1 MALFSSDNDDKKLS
15 QGSSVKSSSLLS
27 SKDTVSKDA
36 FSKPAVSKYES
47 SSALNSST
55 STVKTLNPTS
65 SSPFA
70 SSSAGSNLTGSTFT
84 GNTVN
89 SSATRSSAFSSTASA
104 TRTTSSVGTL
114 NNTRPTG
121 SAFGSTL
128 NTSSNSTSRF
138 QSSSTLNTATG
149 SSLTTGSSLNRTSLG
164 TSPLRTASAT
174 TSSLG
179 ATAPKSTFSSTQTL
193 SSRATATSTLSGTR
207 PASTLS
213 SVSSLSSART
223 NTTTTARPS
232 AFGSTRSTQTTSSFT
247 PRATTSSSFSSTTT
261 STLRSGTSGSSFTAR
276 PATSSFGSATTATS
290 STSASATSSFSSS
303 TSDFTRKIEQAKAAL
318 STVPKVRP
326 VSVTRDGKT
335 SLVTEKQEVTD
346 VQYRRFAAFI
356 EEKCGIVLGEGK
368 QYLVNSRLSSLLSKF
383 RVQTVDD
390 LINKAMEEKPNNKAQ
405 EEVIDA
411 MTTNETLWFRDT
423 YPYKALENII
433 LPELAKKAKYPV
445 RIWSAA
451 CSSGQEPYSIGM
463 VIQEQMSKMLHID
476 PKQTQIIGTDLSPE
490 MLSICR
496 RGQYDVHALSRGLSA
511 ERKEKFFRPTHHPN
525 MMAIDSRVKS
535 MVEFRPMNLLGSYAL
550 MGRFDVIFC
559 RNVLIYFSNEVKA
572 DILRKL
578 TMCLN
583 PGGYLILGST
593 ETLVGVS
600 DKYEMMRCNPG
611 IIYHLKPQKYAF

>member
-1 MALFSSDNDDKKLS
+1 MALFSSDNNDKKLS
-15 QGSSVKSSSLLS
+15 QGSQVKSSSLLS
-27 SKDTVSKDA
+27 SKNADG
-36 FSKPAVSKYES
+36 
-47 SSALNSST
+47 SASNRVT
-55 STVKTLNPTS
+55 STVKTLNPRS

-70 SSSAGSNLTGSTFT
+70 T
-84 GNTVN
+84 
-89 SSATRSSAFSSTASA
+89 SSTARSSSF
-104 TRTTSSVGTL
+104 TSTT
-114 NNTRPTG
+114 TRPTG
-121 SAFGSTL
+121 VSTQTTLSSTRPLGSTL
-128 NTSSNSTSRF
+128 NSTAQSSVARA
-138 QSSSTLNTATG
+138 QSSSTLNRST
-149 SSLTTGSSLNRTSLG
+149 LG
-164 TSPLRTASAT
+164 NSTLRPSV
-174 TSSLG
+174 S
-179 ATAPKSTFSSTQTL
+179 
-193 SSRATATSTLSGTR
+193 ATSTATPSSFGSTAPRSFFDTSSSLASRPSASSSLSSTTR
-207 PASTLS
+207 PASTLFS
-213 SVSSLSSART
+213 R
-223 NTTTTARPS
+223 TTTAASTARPS
-232 AFGSTRSTQTTSSFT
+232 AFTSSRSAQTGSSFT
-247 PRATTSSSFSSTTT
+247 PRATTSALNSTVAGTSSLRTATPSSVFSSRTT
-261 STLRSGTSGSSFTAR
+261 S
-276 PATSSFGSATTATS
+276 SSFGSANARLNSTS
-290 STSASATSSFSSS
+290 SNTSGSTPFSASTQE
-303 TSDFTRKIEQAKAAL
+303 FTRKIEQAKAAL

-326 VSVTRDGKT
+326 ISINRDGKT

-346 VQYRRFAAFI
+346 VQYRRFAAFV
-356 EEKCGIVLGEGK
+356 EEKCGIVLGDGK

-390 LINKAMEEKPNNKAQ
+390 LINLAMEEKPNNKAQ

-423 YPYKALENII
+423 YPYKALETII

-463 VIQEQMSKMLHID
+463 IIQEQMSKMLHID

-496 RGQYDVHALSRGLSA
+496 RGQYDVHALSRGLSP
-511 ERKEKFFRPTHHPN
+511 ERKEKFFRPTHNPN

-559 RNVLIYFSNEVKA
+559 RNVLIYFSNDVKA

-593 ETLVGVS
+593 ETLVGVA

>member
-1 MALFSSDNDDKKLS
+1 MALFSSDNNDKKLS
-15 QGSSVKSSSLLS
+15 QGSQVKSSSLLS
-27 SKDTVSKDA
+27 SKNADG
-36 FSKPAVSKYES
+36 
-47 SSALNSST
+47 SASNRVT
-55 STVKTLNPTS
+55 STVKTLNPRS

-70 SSSAGSNLTGSTFT
+70 T
-84 GNTVN
+84 
-89 SSATRSSAFSSTASA
+89 SSTA
-104 TRTTSSVGTL
+104 RSSSFASTAS
-114 NNTRPTG
+114 RPTG
-121 SAFGSTL
+121 VSTQTTLSGTRPLGSTL
-128 NTSSNSTSRF
+128 NSTAQGSVARA
-138 QSSSTLNTATG
+138 QSSSTLNRST
-149 SSLTTGSSLNRTSLG
+149 LG
-164 TSPLRTASAT
+164 NGTLRPSASAT
-174 TSSLG
+174 STATPSSFGSTAPRSFFDTSSSL
-179 ATAPKSTFSSTQTL
+179 ASRPSASSSLSST
-193 SSRATATSTLSGTR
+193 TR
-207 PASTLS
+207 PASTLFS
-213 SVSSLSSART
+213 RT
-223 NTTTTARPS
+223 TTAATTARPS
-232 AFGSTRSTQTTSSFT
+232 AFTSSRSTQTGSSFT
-247 PRATTSSSFSSTTT
+247 PRATTSALNSTVAGTSSLRTATPSSVFSSRTT
-261 STLRSGTSGSSFTAR
+261 S
-276 PATSSFGSATTATS
+276 SSFGSANARLNSTS
-290 STSASATSSFSSS
+290 SNTSGSTPFSASTQE
-303 TSDFTRKIEQAKAAL
+303 FTRKIEQAKAAL

-326 VSVTRDGKT
+326 ISINRDGKT

-346 VQYRRFAAFI
+346 VQYRRFAAFV
-356 EEKCGIVLGEGK
+356 EEKCGIVLGDGK

-390 LINKAMEEKPNNKAQ
+390 LINLAMEEKPNNKAQ

-423 YPYKALENII
+423 YPYKALETII
-433 LPELAKKAKYPV
+433 LPELAKRAKYPV

-463 VIQEQMSKMLHID
+463 IIQEQMSKMLHID

-496 RGQYDVHALSRGLSA
+496 RGQYDVHALSRGLSP
-511 ERKEKFFRPTHHPN
+511 ERKEKFFRTTHNPN

-611 IIYHLKPQKYAF
+611 IIYHLKPQKYAFN

>member
-1 MALFSSDNDDKKLS
+1 MALFSSDNNDKKLS
-15 QGSSVKSSSLLS
+15 QGSQVKSSSLLS
-27 SKDTVSKDA
+27 SKNADG
-36 FSKPAVSKYES
+36 
-47 SSALNSST
+47 SASNRVT
-55 STVKTLNPTS
+55 STVKTLNPRS

-70 SSSAGSNLTGSTFT
+70 T
-84 GNTVN
+84 
-89 SSATRSSAFSSTASA
+89 SSTAKSSSF
-104 TRTTSSVGTL
+104 TSTT
-114 NNTRPTG
+114 TRPTG
-121 SAFGSTL
+121 VSTQTTLSSTRPLGSTL
-128 NTSSNSTSRF
+128 DSTAQSSVARA
-138 QSSSTLNTATG
+138 QSSSTLNRST
-149 SSLTTGSSLNRTSLG
+149 LG
-164 TSPLRTASAT
+164 NSALRPSASAT
-174 TSSLG
+174 STATPSSFGSTAPRSFFDTSSSL
-179 ATAPKSTFSSTQTL
+179 ASRPSASSSLSST
-193 SSRATATSTLSGTR
+193 TR
-207 PASTLS
+207 PASTLFS
-213 SVSSLSSART
+213 RT
-223 NTTTTARPS
+223 TTVATTARPS
-232 AFGSTRSTQTTSSFT
+232 AFTSSRSTQTGSSFT
-247 PRATTSSSFSSTTT
+247 PRATTSALNSTVAGTSSLRTATPSSVFSSRTT
-261 STLRSGTSGSSFTAR
+261 S
-276 PATSSFGSATTATS
+276 SSFGSANARLNSTS
-290 STSASATSSFSSS
+290 SNTSGSTPFSASTQE
-303 TSDFTRKIEQAKAAL
+303 FTRKIEQAKAAL

-326 VSVTRDGKT
+326 ISINRDGKT

-346 VQYRRFAAFI
+346 VQYRRFAAFV
-356 EEKCGIVLGEGK
+356 EEKCGIVLGDGK

-390 LINKAMEEKPNNKAQ
+390 LINLAMEEKTNNKAQ

-423 YPYKALENII
+423 YPYKALETII
-433 LPELAKKAKYPV
+433 LPELAKRAKYPV

-463 VIQEQMSKMLHID
+463 IIQEQMSKMLHID

-496 RGQYDVHALSRGLSA
+496 RGQYDVHALSRGLSP
-511 ERKEKFFRPTHHPN
+511 ERKEKFFRTTHNPN

-611 IIYHLKPQKYAF
+611 IIYHLKPQKYAFN

>member
-1 MALFSSDNDDKKLS
+1 MALFSSDNNDKKLS
-15 QGSSVKSSSLLS
+15 QGSQVKSSSLLS
-27 SKDTVSKDA
+27 SKNADG
-36 FSKPAVSKYES
+36 
-47 SSALNSST
+47 SASNRVT
-55 STVKTLNPTS
+55 STVKTLNPRS

-70 SSSAGSNLTGSTFT
+70 T
-84 GNTVN
+84 
-89 SSATRSSAFSSTASA
+89 SSTA
-104 TRTTSSVGTL
+104 RSSSFASTA
-114 NNTRPTG
+114 TRPTG
-121 SAFGSTL
+121 VSTQTTLSGTRPLGSTL
-128 NTSSNSTSRF
+128 NLTAQSSVARA
-138 QSSSTLNTATG
+138 QSSSTLNRST
-149 SSLTTGSSLNRTSLG
+149 LG
-164 TSPLRTASAT
+164 NSTLRPSASAT
-174 TSSLG
+174 STATPSSFGSTAPRSFFDTSSSL
-179 ATAPKSTFSSTQTL
+179 A
-193 SSRATATSTLSGTR
+193 SRPS
-207 PASTLS
+207 AS
-213 SVSSLSSART
+213 SSLSSTTRPANSLFSRT
-223 NTTTTARPS
+223 TTVATTARPS
-232 AFGSTRSTQTTSSFT
+232 AFTSSRSTQTGSSFT
-247 PRATTSSSFSSTTT
+247 PRATTSALNSTVAGTSSLRTATPSSVFSSRTT
-261 STLRSGTSGSSFTAR
+261 S
-276 PATSSFGSATTATS
+276 SSFGSANARLNSTS
-290 STSASATSSFSSS
+290 SNTSGSTPFSASTQE
-303 TSDFTRKIEQAKAAL
+303 FTRKIEQAKAAL

-326 VSVTRDGKT
+326 ISINRDGKT

-346 VQYRRFAAFI
+346 VQYRRFAAFV
-356 EEKCGIVLGEGK
+356 EEKCGIVLGDGK

-390 LINKAMEEKPNNKAQ
+390 LINLAMEEKPNNKAQ

-423 YPYKALENII
+423 YPYKALETII

-463 VIQEQMSKMLHID
+463 IIQEQMSKMLHID

-496 RGQYDVHALSRGLSA
+496 RGQYDVHALSRGLSP
-511 ERKEKFFRPTHHPN
+511 ERKEKFFRTTHNPN

-559 RNVLIYFSNEVKA
+559 RNVLIYFSNDVKA

-593 ETLVGVS
+593 ETLVGVA

>member
-1 MALFSSDNDDKKLS
+1 M
-15 QGSSVKSSSLLS
+15 
-27 SKDTVSKDA
+27 
-36 FSKPAVSKYES
+36 
-47 SSALNSST
+47 NS
-55 STVKTLNPTS
+55 
-65 SSPFA
+65 
-70 SSSAGSNLTGSTFT
+70 
-84 GNTVN
+84 
-89 SSATRSSAFSSTASA
+89 
-104 TRTTSSVGTL
+104 
-114 NNTRPTG
+114 
-121 SAFGSTL
+121 
-128 NTSSNSTSRF
+128 TSSN
-138 QSSSTLNTATG
+138 
-149 SSLTTGSSLNRTSLG
+149 
-164 TSPLRTASAT
+164 
-174 TSSLG
+174 
-179 ATAPKSTFSSTQTL
+179 
-193 SSRATATSTLSGTR
+193 
-207 PASTLS
+207 
-213 SVSSLSSART
+213 
-223 NTTTTARPS
+223 
-232 AFGSTRSTQTTSSFT
+232 
-247 PRATTSSSFSSTTT
+247 
-261 STLRSGTSGSSFTAR
+261 TSGSTPF
-276 PATSSFGSATTATS
+276 
-290 STSASATSSFSSS
+290 SASTQE
-303 TSDFTRKIEQAKAAL
+303 FTRKIEQAKAAL

-326 VSVTRDGKT
+326 ISINRDGKT

-346 VQYRRFAAFI
+346 VQYRRFAAFV
-356 EEKCGIVLGEGK
+356 EEKCGIVLGDGK

-390 LINKAMEEKPNNKAQ
+390 LINLAMEEKPNNKAQ

-423 YPYKALENII
+423 YPYKALETII

-463 VIQEQMSKMLHID
+463 IIQEQMSKMLHID

-496 RGQYDVHALSRGLSA
+496 RGQYDVHALSRGLSP
-511 ERKEKFFRPTHHPN
+511 ERKEKFFRSTHNPN

-559 RNVLIYFSNEVKA
+559 RNVLIYFSNDVKA

-593 ETLVGVS
+593 ETLVGVA

>member
-1 MALFSSDNDDKKLS
+1 MALFGSDNNDKKLS
-15 QGSSVKSSSLLS
+15 QGSQVKSSSLLS
-27 SKDTVSKDA
+27 SKNADG
-36 FSKPAVSKYES
+36 
-47 SSALNSST
+47 SASNRVT
-55 STVKTLNPTS
+55 STVKTLNPRS

-70 SSSAGSNLTGSTFT
+70 T
-84 GNTVN
+84 
-89 SSATRSSAFSSTASA
+89 SSTAKSSSF
-104 TRTTSSVGTL
+104 TSTT
-114 NNTRPTG
+114 TRPTG
-121 SAFGSTL
+121 VSTQTTLSSTRPLGSTL
-128 NTSSNSTSRF
+128 DSTAQSSVARA
-138 QSSSTLNTATG
+138 QSSSTLNRST
-149 SSLTTGSSLNRTSLG
+149 LG
-164 TSPLRTASAT
+164 NSTLRPSASAT
-174 TSSLG
+174 STATPSSFGSTAPRSFFDTSSSL
-179 ATAPKSTFSSTQTL
+179 A
-193 SSRATATSTLSGTR
+193 SRPS
-207 PASTLS
+207 AS
-213 SVSSLSSART
+213 SSLSSTTRPANSLFSRT
-223 NTTTTARPS
+223 TTVATTARPS
-232 AFGSTRSTQTTSSFT
+232 AFTSSRSTQTGSSFT
-247 PRATTSSSFSSTTT
+247 PRATTSALNSTVAGTSSLRTATPSSVFSSRTT
-261 STLRSGTSGSSFTAR
+261 S
-276 PATSSFGSATTATS
+276 SSFGSANARLNSTS
-290 STSASATSSFSSS
+290 SNTSGSTPFSASTQE
-303 TSDFTRKIEQAKAAL
+303 FTRKIEQAKAAL

-326 VSVTRDGKT
+326 ISINRDGKT

-346 VQYRRFAAFI
+346 VQYRRFAAFV
-356 EEKCGIVLGEGK
+356 EEKCGIVLGDGK

-390 LINKAMEEKPNNKAQ
+390 LINLAMEEKPNNKAQ

-423 YPYKALENII
+423 YPYKALETII

-463 VIQEQMSKMLHID
+463 IIQEQMSKMLHID

-496 RGQYDVHALSRGLSA
+496 RGQYDVHALSRGLSP
-511 ERKEKFFRPTHHPN
+511 ERKEKFFRPTHNPN

-559 RNVLIYFSNEVKA
+559 RNVLIYFSNDVKA

-593 ETLVGVS
+593 ETLVGVA

>member
-1 MALFSSDNDDKKLS
+1 MALFSSDNNDKKLS
-15 QGSSVKSSSLLS
+15 QGSQVKSSSFLS
-27 SKDTVSKDA
+27 SKNADD
-36 FSKPAVSKYES
+36 
-47 SSALNSST
+47 SASNRVT
-55 STVKTLNPTS
+55 STVKTLNPRS

-70 SSSAGSNLTGSTFT
+70 T
-84 GNTVN
+84 
-89 SSATRSSAFSSTASA
+89 SSTARSSSF
-104 TRTTSSVGTL
+104 TSTT
-114 NNTRPTG
+114 TRPTG
-121 SAFGSTL
+121 VSTQTTLSSTRPLGSTL
-128 NTSSNSTSRF
+128 NSTAQSSVARA
-138 QSSSTLNTATG
+138 QSSSTLNRST
-149 SSLTTGSSLNRTSLG
+149 LG
-164 TSPLRTASAT
+164 NSTLRPSASAT
-174 TSSLG
+174 STATPSSFGSTASRSFFDTSSSL
-179 ATAPKSTFSSTQTL
+179 ASRPSASSSLSST
-193 SSRATATSTLSGTR
+193 TR
-207 PASTLS
+207 PASTLFS
-213 SVSSLSSART
+213 RT
-223 NTTTTARPS
+223 TTAATTARPS
-232 AFGSTRSTQTTSSFT
+232 AFTSSRSAQIGSSFT
-247 PRATTSSSFSSTTT
+247 PRATTSALNSTVAGTSSLRTATPSSVFSSRTT
-261 STLRSGTSGSSFTAR
+261 S
-276 PATSSFGSATTATS
+276 SSFGSANARLNSTS
-290 STSASATSSFSSS
+290 SNTSGSTPFSASTQE
-303 TSDFTRKIEQAKAAL
+303 FTRKIEQAKAAL

-326 VSVTRDGKT
+326 ISINRDGKT
-335 SLVTEKQEVTD
+335 SLVSEKQEVTD
-346 VQYRRFAAFI
+346 VQYRRFAAFV
-356 EEKCGIVLGEGK
+356 EEKCGIVLGDGK

-390 LINKAMEEKPNNKAQ
+390 LINLAMEEKPNNKAQ

-423 YPYKALENII
+423 YPYKALETII

-463 VIQEQMSKMLHID
+463 IIQEQMSKMLHID

-496 RGQYDVHALSRGLSA
+496 RGQYDVHALSRGLSP
-511 ERKEKFFRPTHHPN
+511 ERKEKFFRPTHNPN

-559 RNVLIYFSNEVKA
+559 RNVLIYFSNDVKA

-593 ETLVGVS
+593 ETLVGVA

>member
-1 MALFSSDNDDKKLS
+1 MALFSSDNNDKKLS
-15 QGSSVKSSSLLS
+15 QGSQVKSSSLLS
-27 SKDTVSKDA
+27 SKNADG
-36 FSKPAVSKYES
+36 
-47 SSALNSST
+47 SASNRVI
-55 STVKTLNPTS
+55 STVKTLNPRS

-70 SSSAGSNLTGSTFT
+70 T
-84 GNTVN
+84 
-89 SSATRSSAFSSTASA
+89 SSTARSSSF
-104 TRTTSSVGTL
+104 TSTT
-114 NNTRPTG
+114 TRPTG
-121 SAFGSTL
+121 VSTQTTLSSTRPLGSTL
-128 NTSSNSTSRF
+128 DSTAQSSVARA
-138 QSSSTLNTATG
+138 QSSSTLNRST
-149 SSLTTGSSLNRTSLG
+149 LG
-164 TSPLRTASAT
+164 NSTLRPSV
-174 TSSLG
+174 S
-179 ATAPKSTFSSTQTL
+179 
-193 SSRATATSTLSGTR
+193 ATSTATPSSFGSTAPRSFFDTSSSLASR
-207 PASTLS
+207 PSAS
-213 SVSSLSSART
+213 SSLSSTTRPANSLFSRT
-223 NTTTTARPS
+223 TTVATTARPS
-232 AFGSTRSTQTTSSFT
+232 AFTSSRSTQTGSSFT
-247 PRATTSSSFSSTTT
+247 PRATTSALNSTVAGTSSLRTATPSSVFSSRTT
-261 STLRSGTSGSSFTAR
+261 SSYFGSANARLNSTSSNTSGSTPF
-276 PATSSFGSATTATS
+276 
-290 STSASATSSFSSS
+290 SASTQE
-303 TSDFTRKIEQAKAAL
+303 FTRKIEQAKAAL

-326 VSVTRDGKT
+326 ISINRDGKT

-346 VQYRRFAAFI
+346 VQYRRFAAFV
-356 EEKCGIVLGEGK
+356 EEKCGIVLGDGK

-390 LINKAMEEKPNNKAQ
+390 LINLAMEEKPNNKAQ

-423 YPYKALENII
+423 YPYKALETII

-463 VIQEQMSKMLHID
+463 IIQEQMSKMLHID

-496 RGQYDVHALSRGLSA
+496 RGQYDVHALSRGLSP
-511 ERKEKFFRPTHHPN
+511 ERKEKFFRPTHNPN

-559 RNVLIYFSNEVKA
+559 RNVLIYFSNDVKA

-593 ETLVGVS
+593 ETLVGVA

>member
-1 MALFSSDNDDKKLS
+1 MALFSSDNNDKKLS
-15 QGSSVKSSSLLS
+15 QGSQVKSSSLLS
-27 SKDTVSKDA
+27 SKNADG
-36 FSKPAVSKYES
+36 
-47 SSALNSST
+47 SASNRVT
-55 STVKTLNPTS
+55 STVKTLNPRS

-70 SSSAGSNLTGSTFT
+70 T
-84 GNTVN
+84 
-89 SSATRSSAFSSTASA
+89 SSTAKSSSF
-104 TRTTSSVGTL
+104 TSTT
-114 NNTRPTG
+114 TRPTG
-121 SAFGSTL
+121 VSTQTTLSSTRPLGSTL
-128 NTSSNSTSRF
+128 DSTAQSSVARA
-138 QSSSTLNTATG
+138 QSSSTLNRST
-149 SSLTTGSSLNRTSLG
+149 LG
-164 TSPLRTASAT
+164 NSTLRPSASAT
-174 TSSLG
+174 STATPSSFGSTAPRSFFDTSSSL
-179 ATAPKSTFSSTQTL
+179 A
-193 SSRATATSTLSGTR
+193 SRPS
-207 PASTLS
+207 AS
-213 SVSSLSSART
+213 SSLSSTTRPANSLFSRT
-223 NTTTTARPS
+223 TTVATTARPS
-232 AFGSTRSTQTTSSFT
+232 AFTSSRSTQTGSSFT
-247 PRATTSSSFSSTTT
+247 PRATTSALNSTVAGTSSLRTATPSSVFSSRTT
-261 STLRSGTSGSSFTAR
+261 S
-276 PATSSFGSATTATS
+276 SSFGSANARLNSTS
-290 STSASATSSFSSS
+290 SNTSGSTPFSASTQE
-303 TSDFTRKIEQAKAAL
+303 FTRKIEQAKAAL

-326 VSVTRDGKT
+326 ISINRDGKT

-346 VQYRRFAAFI
+346 VQYRRFAAFV

-390 LINKAMEEKPNNKAQ
+390 LINLAMEEKPNNKAQ

-423 YPYKALENII
+423 YPYKALETII

-463 VIQEQMSKMLHID
+463 IIQEQMSKMLHID

-496 RGQYDVHALSRGLSA
+496 RGQYDVHALSRGLSP
-511 ERKEKFFRPTHHPN
+511 ERKEKFFRPTHNPN

-559 RNVLIYFSNEVKA
+559 RNVLIYFSNDVKA

-593 ETLVGVS
+593 ETLVGVA

>member
-1 MALFSSDNDDKKLS
+1 MALFSSDNNDKKLS
-15 QGSSVKSSSLLS
+15 QGSQVKSSSLLS
-27 SKDTVSKDA
+27 SKNADG
-36 FSKPAVSKYES
+36 
-47 SSALNSST
+47 SASNRVT
-55 STVKTLNPTS
+55 STVKTLNPRS

-70 SSSAGSNLTGSTFT
+70 T
-84 GNTVN
+84 
-89 SSATRSSAFSSTASA
+89 SSTAKSSSF
-104 TRTTSSVGTL
+104 TSTT
-114 NNTRPTG
+114 TRPTG
-121 SAFGSTL
+121 VSTQTTLSSTRPLGSTL
-128 NTSSNSTSRF
+128 DSTAQSSVARA
-138 QSSSTLNTATG
+138 QSSSTLNRSTLGNSTLRPSASAT
-149 SSLTTGSSLNRTSLG
+149 ST
-164 TSPLRTASAT
+164 AT
-174 TSSLG
+174 TSSFG
-179 ATAPKSTFSSTQTL
+179 STAPRSFFDTSSSLASRPSASSSLSST
-193 SSRATATSTLSGTR
+193 TR
-207 PASTLS
+207 PASTLFS
-213 SVSSLSSART
+213 RT
-223 NTTTTARPS
+223 TTVATTARPS
-232 AFGSTRSTQTTSSFT
+232 AFTSSRSTQTSSSFT
-247 PRATTSSSFSSTTT
+247 PRATTSALNSTAAGTSSLRTATPSSVFSSRTT
-261 STLRSGTSGSSFTAR
+261 S
-276 PATSSFGSATTATS
+276 SSFGSANARLNSTS
-290 STSASATSSFSSS
+290 SNTSGSTPFSASTQE
-303 TSDFTRKIEQAKAAL
+303 FTRKIEQAKAAL

-326 VSVTRDGKT
+326 ISINRDGKT

-346 VQYRRFAAFI
+346 VQYRRFAAFV
-356 EEKCGIVLGEGK
+356 EEKCGIVLGDGK

-390 LINKAMEEKPNNKAQ
+390 LINLAMEEKPNNKAQ

-423 YPYKALENII
+423 YPYKALETII

-463 VIQEQMSKMLHID
+463 IIQEQMSKMLHID

-496 RGQYDVHALSRGLSA
+496 RGQYDVHALSRGLSP
-511 ERKEKFFRPTHHPN
+511 ERKEKFFRTTHNPN

-559 RNVLIYFSNEVKA
+559 RNVLIYFSNDVKA

-593 ETLVGVS
+593 ENLVGVA

>member
-1 MALFSSDNDDKKLS
+1 MALFSSDNNDKKLS
-15 QGSSVKSSSLLS
+15 QGSQVKSSSLLS
-27 SKDTVSKDA
+27 SKNADG
-36 FSKPAVSKYES
+36 
-47 SSALNSST
+47 SASNRVT
-55 STVKTLNPTS
+55 STVKTLNPRS

-70 SSSAGSNLTGSTFT
+70 T
-84 GNTVN
+84 
-89 SSATRSSAFSSTASA
+89 SSTAKSSSF
-104 TRTTSSVGTL
+104 TSTT
-114 NNTRPTG
+114 TRPTG
-121 SAFGSTL
+121 VSTQTTLSSTRPLGSTL
-128 NTSSNSTSRF
+128 DSTAQSSVARA
-138 QSSSTLNTATG
+138 QSSSTLNG
-149 SSLTTGSSLNRTSLG
+149 STLG
-164 TSPLRTASAT
+164 NSTLRPSASAT
-174 TSSLG
+174 STATPSSFGSTAPRSFFDTSSSL
-179 ATAPKSTFSSTQTL
+179 A
-193 SSRATATSTLSGTR
+193 SRPS
-207 PASTLS
+207 AS
-213 SVSSLSSART
+213 SSLSSTTRPANSLFSRT
-223 NTTTTARPS
+223 TTVATTARPS
-232 AFGSTRSTQTTSSFT
+232 AFTSSRSTQTGSSFT
-247 PRATTSSSFSSTTT
+247 PRATTSALNSTVAGTSSLRTATPSSVFSSRTT
-261 STLRSGTSGSSFTAR
+261 S
-276 PATSSFGSATTATS
+276 SSFGSANARLNSTS
-290 STSASATSSFSSS
+290 SNTSGSTPFSASTQE
-303 TSDFTRKIEQAKAAL
+303 FTRKIEQAKAAL

-326 VSVTRDGKT
+326 ISINRDGKT

-346 VQYRRFAAFI
+346 VQYRRFAAFV
-356 EEKCGIVLGEGK
+356 EEKCGIVLGDGK

-390 LINKAMEEKPNNKAQ
+390 LINLAMEEKPNNKAQ

-423 YPYKALENII
+423 YPYKALETII

-463 VIQEQMSKMLHID
+463 IIQEQMSKMLHID

-496 RGQYDVHALSRGLSA
+496 RGQYDVHALSRGLSP
-511 ERKEKFFRPTHHPN
+511 ERKEKFFRPTHNPN

-559 RNVLIYFSNEVKA
+559 RNVLIYFSNDVKA

-593 ETLVGVS
+593 ETLVGVA

>member
-1 MALFSSDNDDKKLS
+1 MAQFSSDNNDKKLS
-15 QGSSVKSSSLLS
+15 QGSQVKSSSLLS
-27 SKDTVSKDA
+27 SKNADG
-36 FSKPAVSKYES
+36 
-47 SSALNSST
+47 SASNRVT
-55 STVKTLNPTS
+55 STVKTLNPRG

-70 SSSAGSNLTGSTFT
+70 T
-84 GNTVN
+84 
-89 SSATRSSAFSSTASA
+89 SSTARNSSF
-104 TRTTSSVGTL
+104 TSTT
-114 NNTRPTG
+114 TRPTG
-121 SAFGSTL
+121 VSTQTTLSSTRPLGSTL
-128 NTSSNSTSRF
+128 NSTAQSSVARA
-138 QSSSTLNTATG
+138 QSSSTLNRSTLGNSTLRPSASAT
-149 SSLTTGSSLNRTSLG
+149 ST
-164 TSPLRTASAT
+164 AT
-174 TSSLG
+174 TSSFG
-179 ATAPKSTFSSTQTL
+179 STAPRSFFDTSSSLASRPSASSSLSST
-193 SSRATATSTLSGTR
+193 TR
-207 PASTLS
+207 PASTLFS
-213 SVSSLSSART
+213 R
-223 NTTTTARPS
+223 TTTAASTARPS
-232 AFGSTRSTQTTSSFT
+232 AFTSSRSAQTGSSFT
-247 PRATTSSSFSSTTT
+247 PRATTSALNSTVAGTSSLRTATPSSVFSSRTT
-261 STLRSGTSGSSFTAR
+261 S
-276 PATSSFGSATTATS
+276 SSFGSANARLNSTS
-290 STSASATSSFSSS
+290 SNTSGSTPFSASTQE
-303 TSDFTRKIEQAKAAL
+303 FTRKIEQAKAAL

-326 VSVTRDGKT
+326 ISINRDGKT

-346 VQYRRFAAFI
+346 VQYRRFATFV
-356 EEKCGIVLGEGK
+356 EEKCGIVLGDGK

-390 LINKAMEEKPNNKAQ
+390 LINLAMEEKPNNKAQ

-423 YPYKALENII
+423 YPYKALETII

-463 VIQEQMSKMLHID
+463 IIQEQMSKMLHID

-496 RGQYDVHALSRGLSA
+496 RGQYDVHALSRGLSP
-511 ERKEKFFRPTHHPN
+511 ERKEKFFRPTHNPN

-559 RNVLIYFSNEVKA
+559 RNVLIYFSNDVKA

-593 ETLVGVS
+593 ETLVGVA

>member
-1 MALFSSDNDDKKLS
+1 MALFSSDNNDKKLS
-15 QGSSVKSSSLLS
+15 QGSQVKSSSLLS
-27 SKDTVSKDA
+27 SKNADG
-36 FSKPAVSKYES
+36 
-47 SSALNSST
+47 SASNRVT
-55 STVKTLNPTS
+55 STVKTLNPRS

-70 SSSAGSNLTGSTFT
+70 T
-84 GNTVN
+84 
-89 SSATRSSAFSSTASA
+89 SSTARSSSF
-104 TRTTSSVGTL
+104 TSTT
-114 NNTRPTG
+114 TRPTG
-121 SAFGSTL
+121 VSTQTTLSSTRPLGSTL
-128 NTSSNSTSRF
+128 NSTAQSSVARA
-138 QSSSTLNTATG
+138 QSSSTLNR
-149 SSLTTGSSLNRTSLG
+149 SILG
-164 TSPLRTASAT
+164 NSTLRPPASAT
-174 TSSLG
+174 STATPSSFGSTAPRSFFDTSSSL
-179 ATAPKSTFSSTQTL
+179 ASRPSASSSLSST
-193 SSRATATSTLSGTR
+193 TR
-207 PASTLS
+207 PASTLFS
-213 SVSSLSSART
+213 RM
-223 NTTTTARPS
+223 TTAATTARPS
-232 AFGSTRSTQTTSSFT
+232 AFTSSRSTQTSSSFT
-247 PRATTSSSFSSTTT
+247 PRATTSALNSTA
-261 STLRSGTSGSSFTAR
+261 SGTSSLRTATPSSVFSSRT
-276 PATSSFGSATTATS
+276 TSSSFGSANARLNSTS
-290 STSASATSSFSSS
+290 SNTSGSTPFSASTQE
-303 TSDFTRKIEQAKAAL
+303 FTRKIEQAKAAL

-326 VSVTRDGKT
+326 ISINRDGKT

-346 VQYRRFAAFI
+346 VQYRRFAAFV
-356 EEKCGIVLGEGK
+356 EEKCGIVLGDGK

-390 LINKAMEEKPNNKAQ
+390 LINLAMEEKPNNKAQ

-423 YPYKALENII
+423 YPYKALETII

-463 VIQEQMSKMLHID
+463 IIQEQMSKMLHID

-496 RGQYDVHALSRGLSA
+496 RGQYDVHALSRGLSP
-511 ERKEKFFRPTHHPN
+511 ERKEKFFRPTHNPN

-559 RNVLIYFSNEVKA
+559 RNVLIYFSNDVKA

-593 ETLVGVS
+593 ETLVGVA

>member
-1 MALFSSDNDDKKLS
+1 MALFSSDNNDKKLS
-15 QGSSVKSSSLLS
+15 QGSQVKSSSLLS
-27 SKDTVSKDA
+27 SKNADG
-36 FSKPAVSKYES
+36 
-47 SSALNSST
+47 SASNRVT
-55 STVKTLNPTS
+55 STVKTLNPRS

-70 SSSAGSNLTGSTFT
+70 T
-84 GNTVN
+84 
-89 SSATRSSAFSSTASA
+89 SSTARSSSF
-104 TRTTSSVGTL
+104 TSTT
-114 NNTRPTG
+114 TRPTG
-121 SAFGSTL
+121 VSTQTTLSSTRPLGSTL
-128 NTSSNSTSRF
+128 NSTAQSSVARA
-138 QSSSTLNTATG
+138 QSSSTLNRSILGNSTLRPSASATSTATPSSFGSTAPRSFFDTG
-149 SSLTTGSSLNRTSLG
+149 SSLASRPSASSRL
-164 TSPLRTASAT
+164 
-174 TSSLG
+174 
-179 ATAPKSTFSSTQTL
+179 SST
-193 SSRATATSTLSGTR
+193 TR
-207 PASTLS
+207 SASTLFS
-213 SVSSLSSART
+213 RT
-223 NTTTTARPS
+223 TTAATTARPS
-232 AFGSTRSTQTTSSFT
+232 AFTSSRSTQTGSSFT
-247 PRATTSSSFSSTTT
+247 PGATTSALNSTAAGTSSLRTATPSSVFSSRTTSSSFGSANARLNSTSSN
-261 STLRSGTSGSSFTAR
+261 TSGSTPF
-276 PATSSFGSATTATS
+276 
-290 STSASATSSFSSS
+290 SASTQE
-303 TSDFTRKIEQAKAAL
+303 FTRKIEQAKAAL

-326 VSVTRDGKT
+326 ISINRDGKT

-346 VQYRRFAAFI
+346 VQYRRFAAFV
-356 EEKCGIVLGEGK
+356 EEKCGIVLGDGK

-390 LINKAMEEKPNNKAQ
+390 LINLAMEEKPNNKAQ

-423 YPYKALENII
+423 YPYKALETII

-463 VIQEQMSKMLHID
+463 IIQEQMSKMLHID

-496 RGQYDVHALSRGLSA
+496 RGQYDVHALSRGLSP
-511 ERKEKFFRPTHHPN
+511 ERKEKFFRPTHNPN

-559 RNVLIYFSNEVKA
+559 RNVLIYFSNDVKA

-593 ETLVGVS
+593 ETLVGVA

>member
-1 MALFSSDNDDKKLS
+1 MALFSSDNNDKKLS
-15 QGSSVKSSSLLS
+15 QGSQVKSSSLLS
-27 SKDTVSKDA
+27 SKNADG
-36 FSKPAVSKYES
+36 
-47 SSALNSST
+47 SASNRVT
-55 STVKTLNPTS
+55 STVKTLNPRS

-70 SSSAGSNLTGSTFT
+70 T
-84 GNTVN
+84 
-89 SSATRSSAFSSTASA
+89 SSTARSSSF
-104 TRTTSSVGTL
+104 TSTTA
-114 NNTRPTG
+114 RPTG
-121 SAFGSTL
+121 VSTQTTLSSTRPLGSTL
-128 NTSSNSTSRF
+128 NSTAQSSVARA
-138 QSSSTLNTATG
+138 QSSSTLNRST
-149 SSLTTGSSLNRTSLG
+149 LG
-164 TSPLRTASAT
+164 NSTLRPSASAT
-174 TSSLG
+174 STATPSSFGLTAPRSFFDTSSSL
-179 ATAPKSTFSSTQTL
+179 ASRPSASSSLSST
-193 SSRATATSTLSGTR
+193 TR
-207 PASTLS
+207 PASTLFS
-213 SVSSLSSART
+213 RT
-223 NTTTTARPS
+223 TTAATTARPS
-232 AFGSTRSTQTTSSFT
+232 AFTSSRSTQTGLSFT
-247 PRATTSSSFSSTTT
+247 PRATTSALNSTAAGTSSLRTATPSSVFSSRTTSSSFDSANARLNSTSSN
-261 STLRSGTSGSSFTAR
+261 TSGSTPF
-276 PATSSFGSATTATS
+276 
-290 STSASATSSFSSS
+290 SASTQE
-303 TSDFTRKIEQAKAAL
+303 FTRKIEQAKAAL

-326 VSVTRDGKT
+326 ISINRDGKT

-346 VQYRRFAAFI
+346 VQYRRFAAFV
-356 EEKCGIVLGEGK
+356 EEKCGIVLGDGK

-390 LINKAMEEKPNNKAQ
+390 LINLAMEEKPNNKAQ

-423 YPYKALENII
+423 YPYKALETII

-463 VIQEQMSKMLHID
+463 IIQEQMSKMLHID

-496 RGQYDVHALSRGLSA
+496 RGQYDVHALSRGLSP
-511 ERKEKFFRPTHHPN
+511 ERKEKFFRPTHNPN

-559 RNVLIYFSNEVKA
+559 RNVLIYFSNDVKA

-593 ETLVGVS
+593 ETLVGVA

>member
-1 MALFSSDNDDKKLS
+1 MALFSSDNNDKKLS
-15 QGSSVKSSSLLS
+15 QGSQVKSSSLLS
-27 SKDTVSKDA
+27 SKNADG
-36 FSKPAVSKYES
+36 
-47 SSALNSST
+47 SASNRVT
-55 STVKTLNPTS
+55 STVKTLNPRS

-70 SSSAGSNLTGSTFT
+70 T
-84 GNTVN
+84 
-89 SSATRSSAFSSTASA
+89 SSTAKSSSF
-104 TRTTSSVGTL
+104 TSTT
-114 NNTRPTG
+114 TRPTG
-121 SAFGSTL
+121 VSTQTTLSSTRPLGSTL
-128 NTSSNSTSRF
+128 DSTAQSSVARA
-138 QSSSTLNTATG
+138 QSSSTLNRST
-149 SSLTTGSSLNRTSLG
+149 LG
-164 TSPLRTASAT
+164 NSTLRPSASAT
-174 TSSLG
+174 STATPSSFGSTAPRSFFDTSSSL
-179 ATAPKSTFSSTQTL
+179 ASRPSASSSLSST
-193 SSRATATSTLSGTR
+193 TR
-207 PASTLS
+207 PASTLFS
-213 SVSSLSSART
+213 RM
-223 NTTTTARPS
+223 TTVATTARPS
-232 AFGSTRSTQTTSSFT
+232 AFTSSRSTQTGSSFT
-247 PRATTSSSFSSTTT
+247 PRATTSALNSTADGTSSLRTAAPSSVFSSRTT
-261 STLRSGTSGSSFTAR
+261 S
-276 PATSSFGSATTATS
+276 SSFGSANARLNSTS
-290 STSASATSSFSSS
+290 SNTSGSTPFSASTQE
-303 TSDFTRKIEQAKAAL
+303 FTRKIEQAKAAL

-326 VSVTRDGKT
+326 ISINRDGKT

-346 VQYRRFAAFI
+346 VQYRRFAAFV
-356 EEKCGIVLGEGK
+356 EEKCGIVLGDGK

-390 LINKAMEEKPNNKAQ
+390 LINLAMEEKPNNKVQ

-423 YPYKALENII
+423 YPYKALETII

-463 VIQEQMSKMLHID
+463 IIQEQMSKMLHID

-496 RGQYDVHALSRGLSA
+496 RGQYDVHALSRGLSP
-511 ERKEKFFRPTHHPN
+511 ERKEKFFRPTHNPN

-559 RNVLIYFSNEVKA
+559 RNVLIYFSNDVKA

-593 ETLVGVS
+593 ETLVGVA

>member
-1 MALFSSDNDDKKLS
+1 MALFSSDNNDKKLS
-15 QGSSVKSSSLLS
+15 QGSQVKSSSLLS
-27 SKDTVSKDA
+27 SKNADG
-36 FSKPAVSKYES
+36 
-47 SSALNSST
+47 SASNRVT
-55 STVKTLNPTS
+55 STVKTLNPRS

-70 SSSAGSNLTGSTFT
+70 T
-84 GNTVN
+84 
-89 SSATRSSAFSSTASA
+89 SSTARSSSF
-104 TRTTSSVGTL
+104 TSTT
-114 NNTRPTG
+114 TRPTG
-121 SAFGSTL
+121 VSTQTTLSSTRPLGSTL
-128 NTSSNSTSRF
+128 NRSILGNST
-138 QSSSTLNTATG
+138 
-149 SSLTTGSSLNRTSLG
+149 
-164 TSPLRTASAT
+164 LRPSASAT
-174 TSSLG
+174 STATPSSFGSTAPRSFFDTSSSL
-179 ATAPKSTFSSTQTL
+179 ASRPSASSRLSST
-193 SSRATATSTLSGTR
+193 TR
-207 PASTLS
+207 SASTLFS
-213 SVSSLSSART
+213 RT
-223 NTTTTARPS
+223 TTAATTARPS
-232 AFGSTRSTQTTSSFT
+232 AFTSSRSTQTGSSFT
-247 PRATTSSSFSSTTT
+247 PGATTSALNSTAAGTSSLRTATPSSVFSSRTTSSSFGSANARLNSTSSN
-261 STLRSGTSGSSFTAR
+261 TSGSTPF
-276 PATSSFGSATTATS
+276 
-290 STSASATSSFSSS
+290 SASTQE
-303 TSDFTRKIEQAKAAL
+303 FTRKIEQAKATL

-326 VSVTRDGKT
+326 ISINRDGKT

-346 VQYRRFAAFI
+346 VQYRRFAAFV
-356 EEKCGIVLGEGK
+356 EEKCGIVLGDGK

-390 LINKAMEEKPNNKAQ
+390 LINLAMEEKPNNKAQ

-423 YPYKALENII
+423 YPYKALETII

-463 VIQEQMSKMLHID
+463 IIQEQMSKMLHID

-496 RGQYDVHALSRGLSA
+496 RGQYDVHALSRGLSP
-511 ERKEKFFRPTHHPN
+511 ERKEKFFRPTHNPN

-559 RNVLIYFSNEVKA
+559 RNVLIYFSNDVKA

-593 ETLVGVS
+593 ETLVGVA

>member
-1 MALFSSDNDDKKLS
+1 MALFSSDNNDKKLS
-15 QGSSVKSSSLLS
+15 QGSQVKSSSLLS
-27 SKDTVSKDA
+27 SKNADG
-36 FSKPAVSKYES
+36 
-47 SSALNSST
+47 SASNRVT
-55 STVKTLNPTS
+55 STVKTLNPRS

-70 SSSAGSNLTGSTFT
+70 T
-84 GNTVN
+84 
-89 SSATRSSAFSSTASA
+89 SSTARSSSF
-104 TRTTSSVGTL
+104 TSTT
-114 NNTRPTG
+114 TRPTG
-121 SAFGSTL
+121 VSTQTTLSSTRPLGSTL
-128 NTSSNSTSRF
+128 NSTAQSSVARA
-138 QSSSTLNTATG
+138 QSSSTI
-149 SSLTTGSSLNRTSLG
+149 NRSTLG
-164 TSPLRTASAT
+164 NSTLRPSASAT
-174 TSSLG
+174 STATPSSFGSTAPRSFFDTSSSL
-179 ATAPKSTFSSTQTL
+179 ASRPSASSSLSST
-193 SSRATATSTLSGTR
+193 TR
-207 PASTLS
+207 PASTLFS
-213 SVSSLSSART
+213 R
-223 NTTTTARPS
+223 TTTAASTARPS
-232 AFGSTRSTQTTSSFT
+232 AFTSSRSAQTGSSFT
-247 PRATTSSSFSSTTT
+247 PRATTSALNSTVAGTSSLRTATPSSVFSSRTT
-261 STLRSGTSGSSFTAR
+261 S
-276 PATSSFGSATTATS
+276 SSFGSANARLNSTS
-290 STSASATSSFSSS
+290 SNTSGSTPFSASTQE
-303 TSDFTRKIEQAKAAL
+303 FTRKIEQAKVAL

-326 VSVTRDGKT
+326 ISINRDGKT

-346 VQYRRFAAFI
+346 VQYRRFATFV
-356 EEKCGIVLGEGK
+356 EEKCGIVLGDGK

-390 LINKAMEEKPNNKAQ
+390 LINLAMEEKPNNKAQ

-423 YPYKALENII
+423 YPYKALETII

-463 VIQEQMSKMLHID
+463 IIQEQMSKMLHID

-496 RGQYDVHALSRGLSA
+496 RGQYDVHALSRGLSP
-511 ERKEKFFRPTHHPN
+511 ERKEKFFRPTHNPN

-559 RNVLIYFSNEVKA
+559 RNVLIYFSNDVKA

-593 ETLVGVS
+593 ETLVGVA

>member
-1 MALFSSDNDDKKLS
+1 MALFSSDNNDKKLS
-15 QGSSVKSSSLLS
+15 QGSQVKSSSLLS
-27 SKDTVSKDA
+27 SKNADG
-36 FSKPAVSKYES
+36 
-47 SSALNSST
+47 SASNRVA
-55 STVKTLNPTS
+55 STVKTLNPRS

-70 SSSAGSNLTGSTFT
+70 T
-84 GNTVN
+84 
-89 SSATRSSAFSSTASA
+89 SSTARSSSF
-104 TRTTSSVGTL
+104 TSTT
-114 NNTRPTG
+114 TRPTG
-121 SAFGSTL
+121 VSTQTTLSSTRPLGSTL
-128 NTSSNSTSRF
+128 NSTAQSSVARA
-138 QSSSTLNTATG
+138 QSSSTLNR
-149 SSLTTGSSLNRTSLG
+149 SNLG
-164 TSPLRTASAT
+164 NSTLRPSV
-174 TSSLG
+174 S
-179 ATAPKSTFSSTQTL
+179 
-193 SSRATATSTLSGTR
+193 ATSTATPSSFGSTAPRSFFDTSSSLASRPSASSSLSSTTR
-207 PASTLS
+207 PASTLFS
-213 SVSSLSSART
+213 K
-223 NTTTTARPS
+223 TTTAATTARPS
-232 AFGSTRSTQTTSSFT
+232 AFTSSRSTQTGSSFT
-247 PRATTSSSFSSTTT
+247 PRATTSALNSTVAGTSSLRTATPSSVFSSRTT
-261 STLRSGTSGSSFTAR
+261 S
-276 PATSSFGSATTATS
+276 SSFGSANARLNSTS
-290 STSASATSSFSSS
+290 SNTSGSTPFSASTQE
-303 TSDFTRKIEQAKAAL
+303 FTRKIEQAKAAL

-326 VSVTRDGKT
+326 ISINRDGKT

-346 VQYRRFAAFI
+346 VQYRRFAAFV
-356 EEKCGIVLGEGK
+356 EEKCGIVLGDGK

-390 LINKAMEEKPNNKAQ
+390 LINLAMEEKPNNKAQ

-423 YPYKALENII
+423 YPYKALETII

-463 VIQEQMSKMLHID
+463 IIQEQMSKMLHID

-496 RGQYDVHALSRGLSA
+496 RGQYDVHALSRGLSP
-511 ERKEKFFRPTHHPN
+511 ERKEKFFRPTHNPN

-559 RNVLIYFSNEVKA
+559 RNVLIYFSNDVKA

-593 ETLVGVS
+593 ETLVGVA

>member
-1 MALFSSDNDDKKLS
+1 MALFSSDNNDKKLS
-15 QGSSVKSSSLLS
+15 QGSQVKSSSLLS
-27 SKDTVSKDA
+27 SKNADG
-36 FSKPAVSKYES
+36 
-47 SSALNSST
+47 SASNRVT
-55 STVKTLNPTS
+55 STVKTLNPRS

-70 SSSAGSNLTGSTFT
+70 T
-84 GNTVN
+84 
-89 SSATRSSAFSSTASA
+89 SSTARSSSF
-104 TRTTSSVGTL
+104 TSTT
-114 NNTRPTG
+114 TRPTG
-121 SAFGSTL
+121 VSTQTTLSSTRPLGSTL
-128 NTSSNSTSRF
+128 NSTAQSSVARA
-138 QSSSTLNTATG
+138 QSSSTLNR
-149 SSLTTGSSLNRTSLG
+149 SNLG
-164 TSPLRTASAT
+164 NSTLRPSV
-174 TSSLG
+174 S
-179 ATAPKSTFSSTQTL
+179 
-193 SSRATATSTLSGTR
+193 ATSTATPSSFGSTAPRSFFDTSSSLASRPSASSSLSSTTR
-207 PASTLS
+207 PASTLFS
-213 SVSSLSSART
+213 RT
-223 NTTTTARPS
+223 TTVATTARPS
-232 AFGSTRSTQTTSSFT
+232 AFTSSRSTQTGSSFT
-247 PRATTSSSFSSTTT
+247 PRATTSALNSTVAGTSSLRTATPSSVFSSRTT
-261 STLRSGTSGSSFTAR
+261 S
-276 PATSSFGSATTATS
+276 SSFGSANARLNSTS
-290 STSASATSSFSSS
+290 SNTSGSTPFSASTQE
-303 TSDFTRKIEQAKAAL
+303 FTRKIEQAKAAL

-326 VSVTRDGKT
+326 ISINRDGKT

-346 VQYRRFAAFI
+346 VQYRRFAAFV
-356 EEKCGIVLGEGK
+356 EEKCGIVLGDGK

-390 LINKAMEEKPNNKAQ
+390 LINLAMEEKPNNKAQ

-423 YPYKALENII
+423 YPYKALETII

-463 VIQEQMSKMLHID
+463 IIQEQMSKMLHID

-496 RGQYDVHALSRGLSA
+496 RGQYDVHALSRGLSP
-511 ERKEKFFRPTHHPN
+511 ERKEKFFRPTHNPN

-559 RNVLIYFSNEVKA
+559 RNVLIYFSNDVKA

-593 ETLVGVS
+593 ETLVGVA

>member
-1 MALFSSDNDDKKLS
+1 MALFSSDNNDKKLS
-15 QGSSVKSSSLLS
+15 QGSQVKSSSLLS
-27 SKDTVSKDA
+27 SKNADG
-36 FSKPAVSKYES
+36 
-47 SSALNSST
+47 SASNRVT
-55 STVKTLNPTS
+55 STVKTLNPRS

-70 SSSAGSNLTGSTFT
+70 T
-84 GNTVN
+84 
-89 SSATRSSAFSSTASA
+89 SSTAKSSSF
-104 TRTTSSVGTL
+104 TSTT
-114 NNTRPTG
+114 TRPTG
-121 SAFGSTL
+121 VSTQTTLSSTRPLGSTL
-128 NTSSNSTSRF
+128 DSTAQSSVARA
-138 QSSSTLNTATG
+138 QSSSTLNRST
-149 SSLTTGSSLNRTSLG
+149 LG
-164 TSPLRTASAT
+164 NSTLRPSASAT
-174 TSSLG
+174 STATPSSFGSTAPRSFFDTSSSL
-179 ATAPKSTFSSTQTL
+179 ASRPSASSSLSST
-193 SSRATATSTLSGTR
+193 TR
-207 PASTLS
+207 PASTLFS
-213 SVSSLSSART
+213 RT
-223 NTTTTARPS
+223 TTVATTARPS
-232 AFGSTRSTQTTSSFT
+232 AFTSSRSTQTGSSFT
-247 PRATTSSSFSSTTT
+247 PRATTSALNSTVAGTSSLRTTTPSSVFSSRTT
-261 STLRSGTSGSSFTAR
+261 SSSSGSANARLNSTSSNTSGSTPF
-276 PATSSFGSATTATS
+276 
-290 STSASATSSFSSS
+290 SASTQE
-303 TSDFTRKIEQAKAAL
+303 FTRKIEQAKAAL

-326 VSVTRDGKT
+326 ISINRDGKT

-346 VQYRRFAAFI
+346 VQYRRFAAFV
-356 EEKCGIVLGEGK
+356 EEKCGIVLGDGK

-390 LINKAMEEKPNNKAQ
+390 IINLAMEEKPNNKAQ

-423 YPYKALENII
+423 YPYKALETII

-463 VIQEQMSKMLHID
+463 IIQEQMSKMLHID

-496 RGQYDVHALSRGLSA
+496 RGQYDVHALSRGLSP
-511 ERKEKFFRPTHHPN
+511 ERKEKFFRPTHNPN

-559 RNVLIYFSNEVKA
+559 RNVLIYFSNDVKA

-593 ETLVGVS
+593 ETLVGVA

>member
-1 MALFSSDNDDKKLS
+1 MALFSSDNNDKKLS
-15 QGSSVKSSSLLS
+15 QGSQVKSSSLLS
-27 SKDTVSKDA
+27 SKNADG
-36 FSKPAVSKYES
+36 
-47 SSALNSST
+47 SASNRVT
-55 STVKTLNPTS
+55 STVKTLNPRS

-70 SSSAGSNLTGSTFT
+70 T
-84 GNTVN
+84 
-89 SSATRSSAFSSTASA
+89 SSTAKSSSF
-104 TRTTSSVGTL
+104 TSTT
-114 NNTRPTG
+114 TRPTG
-121 SAFGSTL
+121 VSTQTTLSSTRPLGSTL
-128 NTSSNSTSRF
+128 NSTAQSSVARA
-138 QSSSTLNTATG
+138 QSSSTLNRST
-149 SSLTTGSSLNRTSLG
+149 LG
-164 TSPLRTASAT
+164 NSTLRPPASAT
-174 TSSLG
+174 STATPSSFGSTAPRSFFDTSSSL
-179 ATAPKSTFSSTQTL
+179 ASRPSASSSLSST
-193 SSRATATSTLSGTR
+193 TR
-207 PASTLS
+207 PASTLFS
-213 SVSSLSSART
+213 RT
-223 NTTTTARPS
+223 TTAATTARPS
-232 AFGSTRSTQTTSSFT
+232 AFTSSRSAQTGSSFT
-247 PRATTSSSFSSTTT
+247 PRAATSALNSTVAGTSSLRTATPSSVFSSRTTSSSFGSANARLNSTSSN
-261 STLRSGTSGSSFTAR
+261 TSGSTPF
-276 PATSSFGSATTATS
+276 
-290 STSASATSSFSSS
+290 SASTQE
-303 TSDFTRKIEQAKAAL
+303 FTRKIEQAKAAL

-326 VSVTRDGKT
+326 ISINRDGKT

-346 VQYRRFAAFI
+346 VQYRRFAAFV
-356 EEKCGIVLGEGK
+356 EEKCGIVLGDGK

-390 LINKAMEEKPNNKAQ
+390 LINLAMEEKPNNKAQ

-423 YPYKALENII
+423 YPYKALETII

-463 VIQEQMSKMLHID
+463 IIQEQMSKMLHID

-496 RGQYDVHALSRGLSA
+496 RGQYDVHALSRGLSP
-511 ERKEKFFRPTHHPN
+511 ERKEKFFRPTHNPN

-559 RNVLIYFSNEVKA
+559 RNVLIYFSNDVKA

-593 ETLVGVS
+593 ETLVGVA

>member
-1 MALFSSDNDDKKLS
+1 MALFSSDNNDKKLS
-15 QGSSVKSSSLLS
+15 QGSQVKSSSLLS
-27 SKDTVSKDA
+27 SKNADG
-36 FSKPAVSKYES
+36 
-47 SSALNSST
+47 SASNRVT
-55 STVKTLNPTS
+55 STVKTLNPRS

-70 SSSAGSNLTGSTFT
+70 T
-84 GNTVN
+84 
-89 SSATRSSAFSSTASA
+89 SSTA
-104 TRTTSSVGTL
+104 RSSSFASTA
-114 NNTRPTG
+114 TRPTG
-121 SAFGSTL
+121 VSTQTTLSGTRPLGSTL
-128 NTSSNSTSRF
+128 NSTAQSSVARA
-138 QSSSTLNTATG
+138 QSSSTLNRST
-149 SSLTTGSSLNRTSLG
+149 LG
-164 TSPLRTASAT
+164 NSTLRPSASAT
-174 TSSLG
+174 STATPSSFGSTAPRSFFDTSSSL
-179 ATAPKSTFSSTQTL
+179 ASRPSASSSLSST
-193 SSRATATSTLSGTR
+193 TR
-207 PASTLS
+207 PASTLFS
-213 SVSSLSSART
+213 RT
-223 NTTTTARPS
+223 TTAATTARPS
-232 AFGSTRSTQTTSSFT
+232 AFTSSRSTQTGSSFT
-247 PRATTSSSFSSTTT
+247 PRATTSALNSTVAGTSSLRTATPSSVFSSRTT
-261 STLRSGTSGSSFTAR
+261 S
-276 PATSSFGSATTATS
+276 SSFGSANARLNSTS
-290 STSASATSSFSSS
+290 SNTSGSTTFSASTQE
-303 TSDFTRKIEQAKAAL
+303 FTRKIEQAKAAL

-326 VSVTRDGKT
+326 ISINRDGKT

-346 VQYRRFAAFI
+346 VQYRRFAAFV
-356 EEKCGIVLGEGK
+356 EEKCGIVLGDGK

-390 LINKAMEEKPNNKAQ
+390 LINLAMEEKPNNKAQ

-423 YPYKALENII
+423 YPYKALETII
-433 LPELAKKAKYPV
+433 LPELAKRAKYPV

-463 VIQEQMSKMLHID
+463 IIQEQMSKMLHID

-496 RGQYDVHALSRGLSA
+496 RGQYDVHALSRGLSP
-511 ERKEKFFRPTHHPN
+511 ERKEKFFRTTHNPN

-611 IIYHLKPQKYAF
+611 IIYHLKPQKYAFN

>member
-1 MALFSSDNDDKKLS
+1 MALFSSDNNDKKLS
-15 QGSSVKSSSLLS
+15 QGSQVKSSSLLS
-27 SKDTVSKDA
+27 SKNADG
-36 FSKPAVSKYES
+36 
-47 SSALNSST
+47 SASNRVT
-55 STVKTLNPTS
+55 STVKTLNPRS

-70 SSSAGSNLTGSTFT
+70 T
-84 GNTVN
+84 
-89 SSATRSSAFSSTASA
+89 SSTARSSSF
-104 TRTTSSVGTL
+104 TSTT
-114 NNTRPTG
+114 TRPTG
-121 SAFGSTL
+121 VSTQTTLSSTRPLGSTL
-128 NTSSNSTSRF
+128 NSTAQSSVARA
-138 QSSSTLNTATG
+138 QSSSTLNRST
-149 SSLTTGSSLNRTSLG
+149 LG
-164 TSPLRTASAT
+164 NSTLRPSA
-174 TSSLG
+174 
-179 ATAPKSTFSSTQTL
+179 P
-193 SSRATATSTLSGTR
+193 ATSTATPSSFGSTAPRSFFDTSSSLASRPSASSSLSSTTR
-207 PASTLS
+207 PASTLFS
-213 SVSSLSSART
+213 RT
-223 NTTTTARPS
+223 TTVATTARPS
-232 AFGSTRSTQTTSSFT
+232 AFTSSRSTQTGSSFT
-247 PRATTSSSFSSTTT
+247 PRATTSALNSTVAGTSSLRTATPSSVFSSRTT
-261 STLRSGTSGSSFTAR
+261 S
-276 PATSSFGSATTATS
+276 SSFGSANARLNSTS
-290 STSASATSSFSSS
+290 SNTSGSTPFSASTQE
-303 TSDFTRKIEQAKAAL
+303 FTRKIEQAKAAL

-326 VSVTRDGKT
+326 ISINRDGKT

-346 VQYRRFAAFI
+346 VQYRRFAAFV
-356 EEKCGIVLGEGK
+356 EEKCGIVLGDGK

-390 LINKAMEEKPNNKAQ
+390 LINLAMEEKPNNKAQ

-423 YPYKALENII
+423 YPYKALETII

-463 VIQEQMSKMLHID
+463 IIQEQMSKMLHID

-496 RGQYDVHALSRGLSA
+496 RGQYDVHALSRGLSP
-511 ERKEKFFRPTHHPN
+511 ERKEKFFRSTHNPN

-559 RNVLIYFSNEVKA
+559 RNVLIYFSNDVKA

-593 ETLVGVS
+593 ETLVGVA

>member
-1 MALFSSDNDDKKLS
+1 MALFSSDNNDKKLS
-15 QGSSVKSSSLLS
+15 QGSQVKSSSLLS
-27 SKDTVSKDA
+27 SKNADG
-36 FSKPAVSKYES
+36 
-47 SSALNSST
+47 SASNRVT
-55 STVKTLNPTS
+55 STVKTLNPRS

-70 SSSAGSNLTGSTFT
+70 T
-84 GNTVN
+84 
-89 SSATRSSAFSSTASA
+89 SSTAKSSSF
-104 TRTTSSVGTL
+104 TSTT
-114 NNTRPTG
+114 TRPTG
-121 SAFGSTL
+121 VSTQTTLSSTRPLGSTL
-128 NTSSNSTSRF
+128 NSTAQSSVARA
-138 QSSSTLNTATG
+138 QSSSTI
-149 SSLTTGSSLNRTSLG
+149 NRSTLG
-164 TSPLRTASAT
+164 NSTLRPSASAT
-174 TSSLG
+174 STATPSSFGSTAPRSFFDTSSSL
-179 ATAPKSTFSSTQTL
+179 ASRPSASSSLSST
-193 SSRATATSTLSGTR
+193 TR
-207 PASTLS
+207 PASTLFS
-213 SVSSLSSART
+213 R
-223 NTTTTARPS
+223 TTTAASTARPS
-232 AFGSTRSTQTTSSFT
+232 AFTSSRSTQTGSSFT
-247 PRATTSSSFSSTTT
+247 PRATTSALNSTVAGTSSLRTATPSSVFSSRTT
-261 STLRSGTSGSSFTAR
+261 S
-276 PATSSFGSATTATS
+276 SSFGSANARLNSTS
-290 STSASATSSFSSS
+290 SNTSGSTPFSASTQE
-303 TSDFTRKIEQAKAAL
+303 FTRKIEQAKAAL

-326 VSVTRDGKT
+326 ISINRDGKT

-346 VQYRRFAAFI
+346 VQYRRFAAFV
-356 EEKCGIVLGEGK
+356 EEKCGIVLGDGK

-390 LINKAMEEKPNNKAQ
+390 LINLAMEEKPNNKAQ

-423 YPYKALENII
+423 YPYKALETII

-463 VIQEQMSKMLHID
+463 IIQEQMSKMLHID

-496 RGQYDVHALSRGLSA
+496 RGQYDVHALSRGLSP
-511 ERKEKFFRPTHHPN
+511 ERKEKFFRPTHNPN

-559 RNVLIYFSNEVKA
+559 RNVLIYFSNDVKA

-593 ETLVGVS
+593 ETLVGVA

>member
-1 MALFSSDNDDKKLS
+1 MALFSSDNNDKKLS
-15 QGSSVKSSSLLS
+15 QGSQVKSSSLLS
-27 SKDTVSKDA
+27 SKNADG
-36 FSKPAVSKYES
+36 
-47 SSALNSST
+47 SASNRVT
-55 STVKTLNPTS
+55 STVKTLNPRS

-70 SSSAGSNLTGSTFT
+70 T
-84 GNTVN
+84 
-89 SSATRSSAFSSTASA
+89 SSTAKSSSF
-104 TRTTSSVGTL
+104 TSTT
-114 NNTRPTG
+114 TRPTG
-121 SAFGSTL
+121 VSTQTTLSSTRPLGSTL
-128 NTSSNSTSRF
+128 DSTAQSSVARA
-138 QSSSTLNTATG
+138 QSSSTLNRST
-149 SSLTTGSSLNRTSLG
+149 LG
-164 TSPLRTASAT
+164 NSTLRPSASAT
-174 TSSLG
+174 STATPSSFGSTAPRSFFDTSSSL
-179 ATAPKSTFSSTQTL
+179 A
-193 SSRATATSTLSGTR
+193 SRPS
-207 PASTLS
+207 AS
-213 SVSSLSSART
+213 SSLSSTTRPANSLFSRT
-223 NTTTTARPS
+223 TTVATTARPS
-232 AFGSTRSTQTTSSFT
+232 AFTSSRSTQTGSSFT
-247 PRATTSSSFSSTTT
+247 PRATTSALNSTVAGTSSLRTATPSSVFSSRTT
-261 STLRSGTSGSSFTAR
+261 S
-276 PATSSFGSATTATS
+276 SSFGSANARLNSTS
-290 STSASATSSFSSS
+290 SNTSGSTPFSASTQE
-303 TSDFTRKIEQAKAAL
+303 FTRKIEQAKAAL

-326 VSVTRDGKT
+326 ISINRDGKT

-346 VQYRRFAAFI
+346 VQYRRFAAFV
-356 EEKCGIVLGEGK
+356 EEKCGIVLGDGK

-390 LINKAMEEKPNNKAQ
+390 LINLAMEEKPNNKAQ

-423 YPYKALENII
+423 YPYKALETII

-463 VIQEQMSKMLHID
+463 IIQEQMSKMLHID

-496 RGQYDVHALSRGLSA
+496 RGQYDVHALSRGLSP
-511 ERKEKFFRPTHHPN
+511 ERKEKFFRTTHNPN

-559 RNVLIYFSNEVKA
+559 RNVLIYFSNDVKA

-593 ETLVGVS
+593 ETLVGVA

>member
-1 MALFSSDNDDKKLS
+1 MALFSSDNNDKKLS
-15 QGSSVKSSSLLS
+15 QGSQVKSSSFLS
-27 SKDTVSKDA
+27 SKNADD
-36 FSKPAVSKYES
+36 
-47 SSALNSST
+47 SASNRVT
-55 STVKTLNPTS
+55 STVKTLNPRS

-70 SSSAGSNLTGSTFT
+70 T
-84 GNTVN
+84 
-89 SSATRSSAFSSTASA
+89 SSTARSSSF
-104 TRTTSSVGTL
+104 TSTT
-114 NNTRPTG
+114 TRPTG
-121 SAFGSTL
+121 VSTQTTLSSTRPLGSTL
-128 NTSSNSTSRF
+128 NSTAQSSVARA
-138 QSSSTLNTATG
+138 QSSSTLNRST
-149 SSLTTGSSLNRTSLG
+149 LG
-164 TSPLRTASAT
+164 NSTLRPSASAT
-174 TSSLG
+174 STATPSSFGSTASRSFFDTSSSL
-179 ATAPKSTFSSTQTL
+179 ASRPSASSSLSST
-193 SSRATATSTLSGTR
+193 TR
-207 PASTLS
+207 PASTLFS
-213 SVSSLSSART
+213 RT
-223 NTTTTARPS
+223 TTAATTARPS
-232 AFGSTRSTQTTSSFT
+232 AFTSSRSAQTGSSFT
-247 PRATTSSSFSSTTT
+247 PRATTSALNSTVAGTSSLRTATPSSVFSSRTT
-261 STLRSGTSGSSFTAR
+261 S
-276 PATSSFGSATTATS
+276 SSFGSANARLNSTS
-290 STSASATSSFSSS
+290 SNTSGSTPFSASTQE
-303 TSDFTRKIEQAKAAL
+303 FTRKIEQAKAAL

-326 VSVTRDGKT
+326 ISINRDGKT

-346 VQYRRFAAFI
+346 VQYRRFAAFV
-356 EEKCGIVLGEGK
+356 EEKCGIVLGDGK

-390 LINKAMEEKPNNKAQ
+390 LINLAMEEKPNNKAQ

-423 YPYKALENII
+423 YPYKALETII

-463 VIQEQMSKMLHID
+463 IIQEQMSKMLHID

-496 RGQYDVHALSRGLSA
+496 RGQYDVHALSRGLSP
-511 ERKEKFFRPTHHPN
+511 ERKEKFFRSTHNPN

-559 RNVLIYFSNEVKA
+559 RNVLIYFSNDVKA

-593 ETLVGVS
+593 ETLVGVA

>member
-1 MALFSSDNDDKKLS
+1 M
-15 QGSSVKSSSLLS
+15 
-27 SKDTVSKDA
+27 
-36 FSKPAVSKYES
+36 
-47 SSALNSST
+47 
-55 STVKTLNPTS
+55 
-65 SSPFA
+65 
-70 SSSAGSNLTGSTFT
+70 
-84 GNTVN
+84 
-89 SSATRSSAFSSTASA
+89 
-104 TRTTSSVGTL
+104 
-114 NNTRPTG
+114 
-121 SAFGSTL
+121 
-128 NTSSNSTSRF
+128 
-138 QSSSTLNTATG
+138 
-149 SSLTTGSSLNRTSLG
+149 
-164 TSPLRTASAT
+164 
-174 TSSLG
+174 
-179 ATAPKSTFSSTQTL
+179 
-193 SSRATATSTLSGTR
+193 
-207 PASTLS
+207 
-213 SVSSLSSART
+213 
-223 NTTTTARPS
+223 
-232 AFGSTRSTQTTSSFT
+232 
-247 PRATTSSSFSSTTT
+247 
-261 STLRSGTSGSSFTAR
+261 
-276 PATSSFGSATTATS
+276 
-290 STSASATSSFSSS
+290 
-303 TSDFTRKIEQAKAAL
+303 
-318 STVPKVRP
+318 
-326 VSVTRDGKT
+326 
-335 SLVTEKQEVTD
+335 
-346 VQYRRFAAFI
+346 
-356 EEKCGIVLGEGK
+356 
-368 QYLVNSRLSSLLSKF
+368 
-383 RVQTVDD
+383 QTVDD

-463 VIQEQMSKMLHID
+463 VIQEQMAKMLHID

-525 MMAIDSRVKS
+525 IMAIDSRVKS